1 MLLYSFVIIC
11 SFLLS
16 SFCFMQI
23 GDPAYRKQ
31 GSKGSF
37 KGYCIL
43 IIAITFQ
50 GIGLYSA
57 FDLFRDIE
65 RNKAI
70 EANAAHYVVDSKTG
84 KVFFEYLKPKEVE
97 EK

>member
-43 IIAITFQ
+43 IIAVSFQ
-50 GIGLYSA
+50 AVGLYSVEN
-57 FDLFRDIE
+57 LYTDIE

>member
-1 MLLYSFVIIC
+1 MLFYSFVIIC
-11 SFLLS
+11 CFGLS
-16 SFCFMQI
+16 SFFFMSI

-31 GSKGSF
+31 GSEGSL

-43 IIAITFQ
+43 IMAISFQ
-50 GIGLYSA
+50 AIGLLSTI
-57 FDLFRDIE
+57 DLFIDIE

-70 EANAAHYVVDSKTG
+70 EANAAHYVIGSKTG
-84 KVFFEYLKPKEVE
+84 KVSFEYLKAKEVE

>member
-1 MLLYSFVIIC
+1 
-11 SFLLS
+11 
-16 SFCFMQI
+16 MQI

-31 GSKGSF
+31 GSEGIY

-43 IIAITFQ
+43 IIAVIFQ
-50 GIGLYSA
+50 AVGLYSVEN
-57 FDLFRDIE
+57 LYTDIE

-84 KVFFEYLKPKEVE
+84 KVSFEYLKPKEVE

>member
-1 MLLYSFVIIC
+1 MLFNSFVIIC
-11 SFLLS
+11 SFFLS
-16 SFCFMQI
+16 SFCFMRI

-31 GSKGSF
+31 GSEGSL

-43 IIAITFQ
+43 IIAISFQ
-50 GIGLYSA
+50 SLGLFSTI
-57 FDLFRDIE
+57 DLFIDIE

-70 EANAAHYVVDSKTG
+70 EANAAHYVADSKTG
-84 KVFFEYLKPKEVE
+84 KVSFEYLKAKEVE

>member
-23 GDPAYRKQ
+23 GDHAYRKQ

-37 KGYCIL
+37 AGYCIL
-43 IIAITFQ
+43 IIAISLQ
-50 GIGLYSA
+50 AIGLYSA

>member
-1 MLLYSFVIIC
+1 
-11 SFLLS
+11 
-16 SFCFMQI
+16 MQI

-31 GSKGSF
+31 GSEGSF
-37 KGYCIL
+37 TGYCIL
-43 IIAITFQ
+43 IIAISLQ
-50 GIGLYSA
+50 AIGLYSA

-70 EANAAHYVVDSKTG
+70 EANAAHYVADSKTG